1 MQYGRQSSECHWEN
15 VLKSTVAA
23 AVATLTAA
31 LFAAAPALVHAQE
44 SGTRLTRAQVRQ
56 ELADLASVGYSAGG
70 GEDPTYPSKAQE
82 AMQRLAAK
90 RAEQSAYGAGTS
102 GSTQAGA
109 GRSAAQ

>member
-1 MQYGRQSSECHWEN
+1 M
-15 VLKSTVAA
+15 KSTVAA
-23 AVATLTAA
+23 AVAALTAA

-56 ELADLASVGYSAGG
+56 ELADLASVGYSTGG

-102 GSTQAGA
+102 GSSQAGT
-109 GRSAAQ
+109 GRSTAQ

>member
-1 MQYGRQSSECHWEN
+1 MQYRPQSSECHWEN

-23 AVATLTAA
+23 VAMLTA

-44 SGTRLTRAQVRQ
+44 SGTRVTRAQVRQ
-56 ELADLASVGYSAGG
+56 ELADLASVGYRAGG

-102 GSTQAGA
+102 GSSQAGA
-109 GRSAAQ
+109 GRAAAQ